1 VVQIHRP
8 AGRGG
13 LDIERNDNTDSRII
27 WRQFDVAWPN
37 LEICN
42 IILNKGFLS
51 VQTCGDHS
59 QGLAINQSYLETP
72 QPTTILTDKVTEAKV
87 SKILE
92 KNIFEPP
99 LQRRRLGK
107 RRGGQ
112 RHTVRVLTATAMS
125 VAP

>member
-1 VVQIHRP
+1 MVQIHRP

-27 WRQFDVAWPN
+27 WRQFAAAWPN

-42 IILNKGFLS
+42 IILNMGFLS

-59 QGLAINQSYLETP
+59 QGLAINRSYLETP

-99 LQRRRLGK
+99 FNDS
-107 RRGGQ
+107 
-112 RHTVRVLTATAMS
+112 VLVS
-125 VAP
+125 VAAVSVILSGF